1 MRSIEEIK
9 KDQDQTMF
17 QIGLFTTKLEQFKRI
32 MIQLTTEAEIV
43 LNAMESADKLE
54 KEVKEKAE

>member
-9 KDQDQTMF
+9 KDQDQAMF